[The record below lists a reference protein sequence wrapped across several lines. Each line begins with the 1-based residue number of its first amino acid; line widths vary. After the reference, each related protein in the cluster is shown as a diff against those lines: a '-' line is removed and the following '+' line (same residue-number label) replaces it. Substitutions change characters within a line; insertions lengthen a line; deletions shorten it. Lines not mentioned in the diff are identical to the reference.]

1 MLWIND
7 ILVIVPDNEIS
18 HCSVA
23 VFNRIILQRSVTA
36 LLCRFKLEAKLYIVL
51 FTPNINFEFI
61 FTNINAC
68 LDRIRE
74 KVYRLSGR
82 SRQF

>member
-51 FTPNINFEFI
+51 
-61 FTNINAC
+61 
-68 LDRIRE
+68 
-74 KVYRLSGR
+74 
-82 SRQF
+82 